1 MYFHKIA
8 IIFDHSRRLGKQILP
23 KQNNPIAHL
32 HHLYFIT
39 LIKQP
44 RNVAGVRWWPM
55 YTLQYFGFISVSYK
69 GTPE

>member
-23 KQNNPIAHL
+23 KQNNPIAL
-32 HHLYFIT
+32 IT
-39 LIKQP
+39 LIEQP